1 MHISTVI
8 LIVLATSIGTT
19 VGTVYVMERYNIV
32 PHRPSPVIDTV
43 VPELKGL
50 TEADARN
57 GASAAN
63 LTLLVA
69 AQEATADAKP
79 NSVLRQSLPAGQRV
93 PLKSPVSV
101 VLAQELPKVPVLV
114 GLIVD
119 AATQRLRAAGYTIQ
133 VAGSVA
139 DAKVPLGQ
147 VARQMPAADTVYVKG
162 AAVTVQISSGPADV
176 EIPKFVGRPY
186 LDATKEVEA
195 LGLKATVGWISE
207 GETPEYIVLQQT
219 PAPGKKV
226 TPGSEVRFIVNR

>member
-8 LIVLATSIGTT
+8 LIALATSMGTT

-32 PHRPSPVIDTV
+32 PHRQAPVPDTI

-57 GASAAN
+57 SASAAN

-79 NSVLRQSLPAGQRV
+79 NAVLRQSIPAGQRV
-93 PLKSPVSV
+93 PLKYPVSV
-101 VLAQELPKVPVLV
+101 VLAQELPKVPALI

-119 AATQRLRAAGYTIQ
+119 AATQRLRATGYTIQ

-139 DAKVPLGQ
+139 DAKVPVGQ
-147 VARQMPAADTVYVKG
+147 VARQMPAADSTYVKG
-162 AAVTVQISSGPADV
+162 AAVTVQLSSGPADV
-176 EIPKFVGRPY
+176 EIPKFLGRPY
-186 LDATKEVEA
+186 LEATKEVEA
-195 LGLKATVGWISE
+195 LGLKSTIGWISE
-207 GETPEYIVLQQT
+207 GETPEYIVLQQA
-219 PAPGKKV
+219 PAAGKKV
-226 TPGSEVRFIVNR
+226 APGSEVRFIVNR

>member
-8 LIVLATSIGTT
+8 LIVLATSMGTT

-32 PHRPSPVIDTV
+32 PHRPPPVVDTV

-50 TEADARN
+50 IEADARSS
-57 GASAAN
+57 ASAAN
-63 LTLLVA
+63 LMLLVA

-79 NSVLRQSLPAGQRV
+79 NTVLRQSLAAAQRV
-93 PLKSPVSV
+93 PLKSPISV

-119 AATQRLRAAGYTIQ
+119 AATQRLRASGYTIQ

-139 DAKVPLGQ
+139 DAKVPVGQ
-147 VARQMPAADTVYVKG
+147 VARQMPAADTAYVKG

-176 EIPKFVGRPY
+176 EIPKFLRRPY
-186 LDATKEVEA
+186 LEATKEVEA

-207 GETPEYIVLQQT
+207 GETPEYIVLQQ
-219 PAPGKKV
+219 APTAGKKV
-226 TPGSEVRFIVNR
+226 APGSEVHFIVNR

>member
-8 LIVLATSIGTT
+8 LIALATSMGTT
-19 VGTVYVMERYNIV
+19 VGTVYVVERCNIV
-32 PHRPSPVIDTV
+32 SHRQAPVLDTV

-57 GASAAN
+57 SASAAN

-79 NSVLRQSLPAGQRV
+79 NAVLRQSLPAGQRV
-93 PLKSPVSV
+93 PLKFPVSV
-101 VLAQELPKVPVLV
+101 VLAEALPKVPALI

-119 AATQRLRAAGYTIQ
+119 AATQRLRTTGYTIQ

-139 DAKVPLGQ
+139 DAKVPAGQ
-147 VARQMPAADTVYVKG
+147 VARQMPAADSAYVKG

-186 LDATKEVEA
+186 LEATKEVEA
-195 LGLKATVGWISE
+195 LGLKSTIGWISE
-207 GETPEYIVLQQT
+207 GETPEYIVLQQA
-219 PAPGKKV
+219 PVPGKKV
-226 TPGSEVRFIVNR
+226 APGSEVRFTVNR